1 MTTNSDNLAIALDH
15 HQQGRLQA
23 AEELYRQILQS
34 DPRHADALHFL
45 GVIAHQVGRHDVAI
59 ELMSLSIEQESRSP
73 HVHNNL
79 GGAYRAS
86 GKLIEAERCF
96 RHTLDLDSS
105 LVDAHLNLANVLCE
119 LGRWSESIEYYHHAL
134 ALKPRFAA
142 AFAGIAIAFQH
153 LGHWDESILAYQD
166 YLAIVPNDDRT
177 RTNFANLLKQRG
189 RLDDA
194 IRCYREILARQPD
207 FPAALV
213 NLGAALLEQGH
224 YPDAAR
230 VLEEAI
236 RIDPA
241 IPESHNNLGLVLDR
255 SGALEQAR
263 EKFLRALE
271 LNPDY
276 VDAQI
281 NLGNLLAQTGQLDDA
296 ICWLHRAIELAP
308 RSAKAHNN
316 LGAAYKTSGQID
328 QAVACFRSAIEFD
341 PFDAGAHS
349 NLSATLRILGHLD
362 EAEIHARRS
371 IEIDSNMAEA
381 FNHLGNALKDQGK
394 LDEAIDCYRKAV
406 ELQPDYAN
414 AHSNLIYTR
423 IFCPG
428 YDNAR
433 IFEDHRLWNE
443 KHALPLAVAN
453 QTYANSFR
461 TGRPLRI
468 GYVSPDFRNHVIGRS
483 LLPLFQ
489 EQDRQEFDIYCYAD
503 VTQPDDLTSRFQSLA
518 GFWRPIQGLS
528 DERVSQMIR
537 DDQIDILV
545 DLTLHLAQNR
555 LLVFA
560 RKPAPVQVTFAG
572 YPGTTGLT
580 TIDYRFTDPY
590 LDPPG
595 SDDRYYSEKS
605 FRLLDSFWCFEPL
618 DHDTSVSGLPAD
630 RNRYVTFGCLN
641 NFCKLNSPA
650 LKLWGRIL
658 NAVAGSRLIVL
669 SGEGSHRVGTLRQLE
684 DEGVSPDR
692 VEFVPYQPR
701 SQYLRHYHSI
711 DIGLDTFP
719 YNGHM
724 TSLDAFWMGVPVVTL
739 AGSTVAGRAGLCQ
752 LMNLGLP
759 DLVAHSAEDYVAIA
773 KSLAEDLPRLAT
785 LRAGLR
791 QRMRES
797 PLMDHPRF
805 ARGIESAYRQ
815 MWKTWCESK
824 SHGFDS

>member
-1 MTTNSDNLAIALDH
+1 MTTNSDNLAIALEH

-23 AEELYRQILQS
+23 AEELYRQILRS
-34 DPRHADALHFL
+34 DPRHAVALHFL

-59 ELMSLSIEQESRSP
+59 ELMSLSIEQECRSP
-73 HVHNNL
+73 QVHNNL

-86 GKLIEAERCF
+86 GKLTEAERCY
-96 RHTLDLDSS
+96 RHALNFDAGF
-105 LVDAHLNLANVLCE
+105 VDAHLNLGNVLGE
-119 LGRWSESIEYYHHAL
+119 LGRWAESIESYRRVL
-134 ALKPRFAA
+134 TLKPRIAS
-142 AFAGIAIAFQH
+142 AFAGIATAFQN
-153 LGHWDESILAYQD
+153 LGRWDESMHAYQN
-166 YLAIVPNDDRT
+166 YLEIVPDDDRT
-177 RTNFANLLKQRG
+177 RTNFANLLKQMG

-194 IRCYREILARQPD
+194 IRCYREILSRQPS
-207 FPAALV
+207 FLAAMV
-213 NLGAALLEQGH
+213 NLGAALLEQGQLS
-224 YPDAAR
+224 DAAK

-241 IPESHNNLGLVLDR
+241 IPESHNNLGLVLAR
-255 SGALEQAR
+255 SGAVEQAR
-263 EKFLRALE
+263 QKFLRALE
-271 LNPDY
+271 LNPNY

-281 NLGNLLAQTGQLDDA
+281 NLGNLDAQAGQLDDA
-296 ICWLHRAIELAP
+296 ISWLQRALQLAP
-308 RSAKAHNN
+308 RSAKGHNN
-316 LGAAYKTSGQID
+316 LGAVYKARGQID
-328 QAVACFRSAIEFD
+328 QAIACFRSAIELD
-341 PFDAGAHS
+341 PLDASAHS
-349 NLSATLRILGHLD
+349 NLSATLRISGRLD
-362 EAEIHARRS
+362 EAEIHARRA
-371 IEIDSNMAEA
+371 IEIDSKLAEA

-394 LDEAIDCYRKAV
+394 LDEAVDCYHKAV
-406 ELQPDYAN
+406 ELQPDYVN

-433 IFEDHRLWNE
+433 IFEDHRRWNE
-443 KHALPLAVAN
+443 QHALPLAVEK
-453 QTYANSFR
+453 QTYANSRR
-461 TGRPLRI
+461 TDRPLRI

-489 EQDRQEFDIYCYAD
+489 EHDRTGFDVFCYAD
-503 VTQPDDLTSRFQSLA
+503 VTQPDDLTTRFQSL
-518 GFWRPIQGLS
+518 GGSWRPIQGMS
-528 DERVSQMIR
+528 DERVAQLIR

-595 SDDRYYSEKS
+595 SDDRYYAEKS
-605 FRLLDSFWCFEPL
+605 YRLPDSFWCFESL
-618 DHDTSVSGLPAD
+618 DHDTSVSPLPAA

-641 NFCKLNSPA
+641 NFCKVNSPA

-669 SGEGSHRVGTLRQLE
+669 SGEGSHRVGTLRQLG

-701 SQYLRHYHSI
+701 TQYLRHYHSI

-759 DLVAHSAEDYVAIA
+759 DLIAYETEEYVSIA

-815 MWKTWCESK
+815 MWKTWCETK
-824 SHGFDS
+824 SNEFDS